1 MVSEKYTYNTEFST
15 DCGSVAHKKFR
26 LNKVWDDKIVV
37 VTWWNIISGNDTSS
51 QLSKSS
57 KLFITMELRGFWL
70 FIVKTSR
77 ANNRFV
83 DIYIYLYQ
91 HLEWRRE
98 FVFFKLWKKKW

>member
-1 MVSEKYTYNTEFST
+1 MVSEKYTYNTDFST

-70 FIVKTSR
+70 FIVKATEP
-77 ANNRFV
+77 AT
-83 DIYIYLYQ
+83 DWDL
-91 HLEWRRE
+91 
-98 FVFFKLWKKKW
+98 